1 MMYSHNKAAAQYR
14 AVSTHGLVADATP
27 ARLVQIMYDQVLVN
41 LATAQ
46 GCMGRIRQHLPTA
59 EVVAKCRA
67 IGKAVRIIGHLDS
80 TLDMQVGGEV
90 AENLHRL
97 YMYMLNR
104 LTQANAANDP
114 VMVAEVARLVT
125 TVKRGW
131 DQLVAEG
138 R

>member
-1 MMYSHNKAAAQYR
+1 MH
-14 AVSTHGLVADATP
+14 
-27 ARLVQIMYDQVLVN
+27 

-46 GCMGRIRQHLPTA
+46 GCMGRIQHHLPRS
-59 EVVAKCRA
+59 EVVAKCQA
-67 IGKAVRIIGHLDS
+67 VGKAVRIIGHLDS
-80 TLDMQVGGEV
+80 TLNMEVGGQV

-104 LTQANAANDP
+104 LTQANAANDA
-114 VMVAEVARLVT
+114 VGIAEVTRLVAT
-125 TVKRGW
+125 IKKGW